1 MHFKPV
7 LTLLFPFA
15 RTARFGLPSLFLR
28 FFTTLF
34 MQA

>member
-7 LTLLFPFA
+7 LTLLFLFT
-15 RTARFGLPSLFLR
+15 RTVAFGLYLAFPSVL
-28 FFTTLF
+28 TTLF